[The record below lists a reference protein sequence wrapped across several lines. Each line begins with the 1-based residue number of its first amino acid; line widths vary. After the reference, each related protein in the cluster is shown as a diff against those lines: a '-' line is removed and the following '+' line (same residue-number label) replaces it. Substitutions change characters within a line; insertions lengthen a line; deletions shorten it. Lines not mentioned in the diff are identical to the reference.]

1 MLLKTVNNMPKR
13 KELESHD
20 GHSGH
25 VQNEWNKRQKTEVSK
40 YQHTLEHEKKHSHED
55 IFYIS

>member
-1 MLLKTVNNMPKR
+1 MPKR